1 MLVTGHFVHPWHF
14 VHPDIWSTW
23 TFGLK
28 TTRTPWHIVPRQLV
42 YPDILSK
49 DNSYT
54 LTFHTPYFVMSWL
67 KYQRVYQ
74 MSWTFRTP
82 FPFSFV
88 NERVYQMSWTFRT
101 PFYYRFLTERVYQMS
116 WTFGT
121 PFPCSLLA
129 PDIWYTRTFGTPG
142 HFVHPDIWYTRTFGT
157 PRHLVHPFLIG
168 FLLKGCTKCPWH
180 LVHPFLTGKRV
191 YEMSGCTKWYWTTCQ
206 GVPNVRVYQMSVD
219 LLSGYQM
226 SGCTKCQGVPNV
238 IGVPNVM

>member
-1 MLVTGHFVHPWHF
+1 MVTGHFVHPWHF

-74 MSWTFRTP
+74 MSWTFGTP
-82 FPFSFV
+82 FS
-88 NERVYQMSWTFRT
+88 
-101 PFYYRFLTERVYQMS
+101 YRFLTERVYQMS

-129 PDIWYTRTFGTPG
+129 PDIWYTLTFGTPWQVVQY
-142 HFVHPDIWYTRTFGT
+142 HLVHPDISYTLLPVRKGCTRCHG
-157 PRHLVHPFLIG
+157 HLVHPFSKKPIR
-168 FLLKGCTKCPWH
+168 KGCTKCPWH
-180 LVHPFLTGKRV
+180 LVHPFSNTPTGK
-191 YEMSGCTKWYWTTCQ
+191 
-206 GVPNVRVYQMSVD
+206 GVPNVWVYQMSN
-219 LLSGYQM
+219 L
-226 SGCTKCQGVPNV
+226 T
-238 IGVPNVM
+238 